1 MAEEP
6 SKSEPEKQP
15 QDNTYDAKS
24 ITVLG
29 GLDAVRKRPGMYI
42 GSTGPRG
49 LHHLVFE
56 VVDNSVDEAL
66 AGHCTEVQVKLLKD
80 NNVCVIDNGRGI
92 PVDEH
97 PKLKKSALE
106 IVMTVLHA
114 GGKFDKGSY
123 KVSGGLHG
131 VGISVVNALSF
142 FLEVKV
148 KRDGKVYYQKYC
160 RGKPVHDVKVI
171 EENLDPKITGTE
183 VMFKADREI
192 FDEVN
197 YDFDTLMM
205 RLRELAFLN
214 KGLKISLEDERETPK
229 KVEFVFE
236 GGIKSFVEH
245 LNKSKQVLHDIFYM
259 NKKKDETEVEVAL
272 QYNESYNETV
282 FSFANNINTIEGG
295 THLVGFKTAL
305 TRCLNTF
312 AEKNK
317 FKQDFKFSSD
327 DVREG
332 LTAIVSIK
340 LQEPQF
346 EGQTKTKLGN
356 SDIKGIVDSLM
367 STGLSEFLEQ
377 NPKVTK
383 TILEKVDN
391 AARAREAARKA
402 KELTRRKGLLEGSS
416 LPGKLADCQERDPS
430 KCEMFLVE
438 GDSAGGSARQGR
450 NKAFQAIL
458 PLRGKILNVEKARL
472 NRVLTSQ
479 EIITLIT
486 AIGTGIGEEFNVD
499 KARYHKIIVLTDAD
513 VDGNHITT
521 LLLTFFFR
529 YMRPLIEKGYL
540 YIGQPPLYLVKKGK
554 QKHYAQTDKEK
565 DKWVKELGGEGI
577 SLQRYKGLGEMD
589 PEQLWE
595 TTMNPENRTLKKVV
609 IEDAAI
615 ADEIF
620 TILMGDE
627 VEPRR
632 LFIETHA
639 KEVVNLDV

>member
-1 MAEEP
+1 MADQPEAKEP
-6 SKSEPEKQP
+6 QKQP
-15 QDNTYDAKS
+15 QDTAYDAKS

-66 AGHCTEVQVKLLKD
+66 AGHCTDIQVKLLKD
-80 NNVCVIDNGRGI
+80 NNVSVIDNGRGI

-97 PKLKKSALE
+97 PKYKKSALE
-106 IVMTVLHA
+106 IVMTILHA

-142 FLEVKV
+142 FLEVWV
-148 KRDGKVYYQKYC
+148 KRDGKIHYQKYC
-160 RGKPVHDVKVI
+160 RGKPVHDVKVVGDC
-171 EENLDPKITGTE
+171 DPKETGTE
-183 VMFKADREI
+183 VRFKADREI

-214 KGLKISLEDERETPK
+214 KGLKISLEDEREETPK
-229 KVEFVFE
+229 KVEFFFE

-245 LNKSKQVLHDIFYM
+245 LNKSKQVLHDQFYM
-259 NKKKDETEVEVAL
+259 NRKKDDTEVEVAL
-272 QYNESYNETV
+272 QYNQTYSESV

-332 LTAIVSIK
+332 LTAIISVK
-340 LQEPQF
+340 LAEPQF

-356 SDIKGIVDSLM
+356 SDIKGIVDSLV
-367 STGLSEFLEQ
+367 STGLSDFLEK

-416 LPGKLADCQERDPS
+416 LPGKLADCQERDPA

-450 NKAFQAIL
+450 SKAFQAIL

-472 NRVLTSQ
+472 NKVLTSQ

-540 YIGQPPLYLVKKGK
+540 YIGQPPLYQVKKGK
-554 QKHYAQTDKEK
+554 QKWYVQTDKEK
-565 DKWVKELGGEGI
+565 EKLLKEIGNEGI
-577 SLQRYKGLGEMD
+577 TTQRYKGLGEMD
-589 PEQLWE
+589 PEQLWD
-595 TTMNPENRTLKKVV
+595 TTMNPANRTLKKVA

-639 KEVVNLDV
+639 KEVINLDV